1 MYRSSDNDNNDT
13 SDDDNNNNNNNNNYN
28 YNNNNNNNNNNND
41 ILHIFIV
48 MEIWMYCQTENSSHG
63 FRYPHQLSPD
73 QY

>member
-13 SDDDNNNNNNNNNYN
+13 SDDDNND
-28 YNNNNNNNNNNND
+28 NNNND
-41 ILHIFIV
+41 NNNYSYNDNNDVSHISIV

>member
-13 SDDDNNNNNNNNNYN
+13 SDDDNNNNNNNNNNYN
-28 YNNNNNNNNNNND
+28 YNNNNNNND
-41 ILHIFIV
+41 ILHISIV